1 MRKDCEIEINYIT
14 NNCIVVIKD
23 LLNKI
28 GDKESLEQALC
39 IGPCVDIY
47 FLMDSVLGCMQG
59 CERK

>member
-1 MRKDCEIEINYIT
+1 MRFSKYGWQSIFCE
-14 NNCIVVIKD
+14 
-23 LLNKI
+23 L